1 MIPCEWPESVAFS
14 HGLAFAGDGT
24 KTVCFGTSGEVLFE
38 LPPVQIVETSENGL
52 TEYYQIHTDA
62 DGQRIWEYGL
72 VDRAGNEILPL
83 AYHDITLWQNGW
95 LSMSVRELPDAA
107 EDGWV
112 SMSIGDFPDFSE
124 GLVSP
129 DGQLVFEPTYFYS
142 PHFSDGYCVL
152 QGRVMWYIIDEE
164 GNLVL

>member
-95 LSMSVRELPDAA
+95 ASMSTKE
-107 EDGWV
+107 
-112 SMSIGDFPDFSE
+112 FPDFSE

-142 PHFSDGYCVL
+142 PHFSDGYCIL

>member
-1 MIPCEWPESVAFS
+1 MS
-14 HGLAFAGDGT
+14 T
-24 KTVCFGTSGEVLFE
+24 KE
-38 LPPVQIVETSENGL
+38 
-52 TEYYQIHTDA
+52 
-62 DGQRIWEYGL
+62 
-72 VDRAGNEILPL
+72 
-83 AYHDITLWQNGW
+83 
-95 LSMSVRELPDAA
+95 
-107 EDGWV
+107 
-112 SMSIGDFPDFSE
+112 FPDFSE